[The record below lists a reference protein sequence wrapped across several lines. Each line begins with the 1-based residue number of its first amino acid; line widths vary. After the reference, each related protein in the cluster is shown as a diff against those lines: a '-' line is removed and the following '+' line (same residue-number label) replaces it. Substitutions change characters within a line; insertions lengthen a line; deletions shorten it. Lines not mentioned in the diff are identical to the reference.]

1 MHTKNIVLYSSSLH
15 SSLLLS
21 QTFSPTENYM
31 ATEILSF
38 DLINKTKI
46 PSVGLGTWQS
56 EPGLVG
62 QAVTAA
68 VKVVLIFLSSFCCSY
83 SLSFI

>member
-1 MHTKNIVLYSSSLH
+1 
-15 SSLLLS
+15 
-21 QTFSPTENYM
+21 M
-31 ATEILSF
+31 ATEIVSF

-68 VKVVLIFLSSFCCSY
+68 VKVVLIFLSSFLLFISY
-83 SLSFI
+83 SLPFI